1 MTASILALLR
11 NPPHQNLLSKLLD
24 SNLFAQH
31 IFHEELP
38 RYSTSEET
46 ISSAT
51 FGLHRLRELQFLE
64 KDSTSQSQMAPKEV
78 EYHFIDFNWLNL
90 SNSQSSS
97 ELASLVADFPD
108 RKFFSIDS
116 IQSIINY
123 QWDSFGWK
131 YFAF

>member
-1 MTASILALLR
+1 MKDQECRALADFMMASILALLR
-11 NPPHQNLLSKLLD
+11 NPPHQNLLSQLLD
-24 SNLFAQH
+24 SKVFAQH

-51 FGLHRLRELQFLE
+51 FGLHRLQELQFQE
-64 KDSTSQSQMAPKEV
+64 KDSTSAPKEEV
-78 EYHFIDFNWLNL
+78 EYHYIDFNWLNL
-90 SNSQSSS
+90 SNAESSS

-108 RKFFSIDS
+108 RKFYSIDS

-123 QWDSFGWK
+123 
-131 YFAF
+131 